1 MLARSFKRQA
11 FIASLHSRRCY
22 HTALER
28 PAARSSRGLRVS
40 VAGGGALTASLL
52 LGWGYSLYADAP
64 PSSRERE
71 RAPTPLRQLL
81 TSYVVYSMCSIPGLV
96 DASPALVAFCT
107 SIPGL
112 RQLTEAFVRATFFTQ
127 VRSRTPEAVGRG
139 IDHRKPLTQFVGGD
153 TAPACLPLI
162 RRLRAENKGALLV
175 YSVEVDAS
183 EAAGRARYE
192 CEIVHKHIVQE
203 IIRSIDV
210 AADFEDSRARET
222 LGSGR
227 RTWVAI
233 KLVSFIHYVE
243 PP

>member
-1 MLARSFKRQA
+1 M
-11 FIASLHSRRCY
+11 
-22 HTALER
+22 
-28 PAARSSRGLRVS
+28 
-40 VAGGGALTASLL
+40 
-52 LGWGYSLYADAP
+52 
-64 PSSRERE
+64 
-71 RAPTPLRQLL
+71 
-81 TSYVVYSMCSIPGLV
+81 
-96 DASPALVAFCT
+96 
-107 SIPGL
+107 
-112 RQLTEAFVRATFFTQ
+112 RATFFTQ
-127 VRSRTPEAVGRG
+127 VRSRTPEAAGRG
-139 IDHRKPLTQFVGGD
+139 IDHRKPFTQFVGGD

-192 CEIVHKHIVQE
+192 GELVHKHIVQE

-210 AADFEDSRARET
+210 AADFEDSQARET

-243 PP
+243 SP

>member
-1 MLARSFKRQA
+1 
-11 FIASLHSRRCY
+11 
-22 HTALER
+22 
-28 PAARSSRGLRVS
+28 
-40 VAGGGALTASLL
+40 
-52 LGWGYSLYADAP
+52 
-64 PSSRERE
+64 
-71 RAPTPLRQLL
+71 
-81 TSYVVYSMCSIPGLV
+81 MCSIPGLV

-139 IDHRKPLTQFVGGD
+139 IDHRKPFTQFVGGD

-183 EAAGRARYE
+183 EAPGRARYE
-192 CEIVHKHIVQE
+192 GELVHKHIVQE